1 MIWDL
6 RFLKNLLFQH
16 VDVVNVNTSLLLK
29 RLKIIGLP
37 ADVIGLIEIWLE
49 ERSFYV
55 SITGETSFLFDII
68 SKIK

>member
-16 VDVVNVNTSLLLK
+16 VDVVNTSLLLK

-68 SKIK
+68 LKIK

>member
-16 VDVVNVNTSLLLK
+16 VDVVNTSLLLK